1 MYAPIYLYHIQ
12 VQFFDVFEIDM
23 NSFATVLEYCR
34 GTDLDE
40 RYAYGACSSDVV

>member
-1 MYAPIYLYHIQ
+1 MYLLHYIRIPTQ

-40 RYAYGACSSDVV
+40 R